1 LTSTVSESFLVKEV
15 DTESQNLSVIAAAG
29 LEALH
34 LVKHGGRKDQSWKN
48 QQLAV
53 VQQAQ
58 KIKRSVITDACE
70 PIHKISGGSE
80 RRAELGGALSTT
92 ITVL

>member
-1 LTSTVSESFLVKEV
+1 MTPNCERWCSESFLVKEV

-29 LEALH
+29 LAALH
-34 LVKHGGRKDQSWKN
+34 LVEHGGHTYQSWKN

-70 PIHKISGGSE
+70 SIHKLVEAASGQQSCVG
-80 RRAELGGALSTT
+80 R
-92 ITVL
+92 